1 MKKGR
6 DAASSLITHPFRPR
20 PLSAMRTLLALL
32 LVSALPLSAAEPT
45 VVTPTVAEP
54 APGLPFT
61 TVFVGRDRFD
71 ALLARAAPAVGLPIG
86 QRTAICGRAL
96 LGTKYKGFTLEIDDH
111 IEAPSVNLTGLDCW
125 TFFEIALA
133 TARMLDEPREN
144 WTPQTLLKYIELDRY
159 RGGHCDGYLTR
170 LHYLEDWLHDN
181 DSRGL
186 VRDLTRQLGGI
197 RAPHSAVEMQRAW
210 KSYRYMR
217 ASAEVRA
224 GIAAMENRVART
236 PLYYIPKSRVAAIE
250 PQLQSGDI
258 IGICS
263 HDGAFIGTSHVGLAY
278 RTPDGVLRFMHASA
292 PHNAGKV
299 ILDQRLSG
307 YLAHFKAE
315 AGILVARP
323 LK

>member
-1 MKKGR
+1 MPR
-6 DAASSLITHPFRPR
+6 HSSFFPSFVIRHSSFF
-20 PLSAMRTLLALL
+20 LL
-32 LVSALPLSAAEPT
+32 LTLPLSAADPAPT
-45 VVTPTVAEP
+45 IPPP
-54 APGLPFT
+54 AAPAATPGLPFT

-71 ALLARAAPAVGLPIG
+71 ALLPRLAPAVGQPLG
-86 QRTAICGRAL
+86 QRIALCGRAL
-96 LGTKYKGFTLEIDDH
+96 VGTKYKGFTLEIDDH

-125 TFFEIALA
+125 TFFETALA
-133 TARMLDEPREN
+133 LARMLDEPREN

-170 LHYLEDWLHDN
+170 LHYLEDWLQDN
-181 DSRGL
+181 DRRGL

-197 RAPHSAVEMQRAW
+197 PAAHSAVEMQRAW

-217 ASAEVRA
+217 ANPAFRG
-224 GIAAMENRVART
+224 GIARMEDRIAAT

-250 PQLQSGDI
+250 PMLQTGDI

-263 HDGAFIGTSHVGLAY
+263 HDGTFIGTSHVGLAY
-278 RTPDGVLRFMHASA
+278 RTPDGVLHFMHASA
-292 PHNAGKV
+292 PRNAGKV

-307 YLAHFKAE
+307 YLAHFKSE

-323 LK
+323 LR

>member
-1 MKKGR
+1 M
-6 DAASSLITHPFRPR
+6 R
-20 PLSAMRTLLALL
+20 PLCLILLACLTTL
-32 LVSALPLSAAEPT
+32 RLSAADPAPT
-45 VVTPTVAEP
+45 VVIPTAAAP
-54 APGLPFT
+54 ATSHGLPFS

-71 ALLARAAPAVGLPIG
+71 SLLARIAPAVGQPIG
-86 QRTAICGRAL
+86 QRVAICGRAL
-96 LGTKYKGFTLEIDDH
+96 LGTKYKGFTLEIDDR

-133 TARMLDEPREN
+133 CARMLDEPREN

-159 RGGHCDGYLTR
+159 RGGRCDGYLSR

-181 DSRGL
+181 DRRGL
-186 VRDLTRQLGGI
+186 VRDLTRELGGI

-210 KSYRYMR
+210 KSYRYMCCNPDL
-217 ASAEVRA
+217 RA
-224 GIAAMENRVART
+224 GIARMENRIAAT

-263 HDGAFIGTSHVGLAY
+263 HDGSLIGTSHVGLAY
-278 RTPDGVLRFMHASA
+278 RTPDGILRFMHASA
-292 PHNAGKV
+292 PRNSGKV

-307 YLAHFKAE
+307 YLAHFRSI